1 MYFHKQQRSNKDVNH
16 RLPNCLY
23 ISKNPRLV
31 KLYFS
36 PIVFVFIGYRC
47 LFFWHT
53 TLSYLSSSSP
63 FLEPKLYTS
72 ILYPTFFSLLYT
84 TFQHHNMN
92 NTDIQTAFFLLLL
105 FFTYLQSVFFSPVC
119 LSPCGLLFIWPILY
133 TASSVKCLYLC
144 TPFPPNDVYY
154 PHMLNKIYIYTY
166 NPIGLTRDI
175 FKPQNHFSRLK
186 G

>member
-36 PIVFVFIGYRC
+36 PIVFVFIGYN
-47 LFFWHT
+47 LILSFVIVPFPWTQTIYLDIISDIFF
-53 TLSYLSSSSP
+53 
-63 FLEPKLYTS
+63 
-72 ILYPTFFSLLYT
+72 LLYT

-105 FFTYLQSVFFSPVC
+105 FFTYLQSVFFFFSSPVC

-154 PHMLNKIYIYTY
+154 PHMLNKIYIY
-166 NPIGLTRDI
+166 I
-175 FKPQNHFSRLK
+175 
-186 G
+186 

>member
-72 ILYPTFFSLLYT
+72 ILYPTFFSFSIPLFNTIIWT
-84 TFQHHNMN
+84 TLTSRLHFP
-92 NTDIQTAFFLLLL
+92 FFSYYYSFLHICSL
-105 FFTYLQSVFFSPVC
+105 FFFSPVC

-154 PHMLNKIYIYTY
+154 PHMLNKIYIY
-166 NPIGLTRDI
+166 I
-175 FKPQNHFSRLK
+175 
-186 G
+186 

>member
-72 ILYPTFFSLLYT
+72 ILYPTFFSFSIPLFNTIIWT
-84 TFQHHNMN
+84 TLTSRLHFFFFFSFLR
-92 NTDIQTAFFLLLL
+92 ICSLFFLAQSASLLAVYSLFGPFCTLLL
-105 FFTYLQSVFFSPVC
+105 RWNVYIYAL
-119 LSPCGLLFIWPILY
+119 LSPQM
-133 TASSVKCLYLC
+133 T
-144 TPFPPNDVYY
+144 
-154 PHMLNKIYIYTY
+154 YITH
-166 NPIGLTRDI
+166 IC
-175 FKPQNHFSRLK
+175 
-186 G
+186 